1 MKLQP
6 LFIVKASM
14 LYCVLSAGFSIVG
27 MLLPEKSIQINLL
40 TSFNLQEIIGHV
52 VWGLIAGAISLS
64 LRYCLL
70 GGIFALLIDS
80 DHLVG
85 LLHVETFSRM
95 SHSIFF
101 GIISVIVMMAVF
113 GKRDY
118 LLGAMAIS
126 GLLAHL
132 SYDTL
137 IDTYSEFPIFIPF
150 YDKMIH
156 LQHSDWIFLE
166 IMAIAIVGSATL
178 LKRKHDSHGNK
189 IHTKNQS
196 S

>member
-6 LFIVKASM
+6 RFIIKASI
-14 LYCVLSAGFSIVG
+14 LYCVLSASFSIFG
-27 MLLPEKSIQINLL
+27 IFLPGKTLETVTL
-40 TSFNLQEIIGHV
+40 TSLSPQEIIGHV
-52 VWGLIAGAISLS
+52 AWGLVAGAASLS

-80 DHLVG
+80 DHFVG
-85 LLHVETFSRM
+85 ILHVEAFSRM

-101 GIISVIVMMAVF
+101 GILSLIVMMVVF

-118 LLGAMAIS
+118 LLGAIAMS

-137 IDTYSEFPIFIPF
+137 IDTYSEFPIFIPI

-156 LQHSDWIFLE
+156 FQHSDWIFLE
-166 IMAIAIVGSATL
+166 IAAVAIVGSIML
-178 LKRKHDSHGNK
+178 LKRKQDSFDHQVQNM
-189 IHTKNQS
+189 
-196 S
+196 

>member
-6 LFIVKASM
+6 RFIVKASI
-14 LYCVLSAGFSIVG
+14 LYCVLSASFSIFG
-27 MLLPEKSIQINLL
+27 MLMPEKTIQINSL
-40 TSFNLQEIIGHV
+40 TSLSPEEVIGHLI
-52 VWGLIAGAISLS
+52 WGLIAGAASLS

-80 DHLVG
+80 DHFVG
-85 LLHVETFSRM
+85 LLHVEAFSRM

-101 GIISVIVMMAVF
+101 GIISMVVMMAVF

-118 LLGAMAIS
+118 LLGAIVIG

-137 IDTYSEFPIFIPF
+137 IDAYSEFPIFIPL

-156 LQHSDWIFLE
+156 FQHSDWIFLE
-166 IMAIAIVGSATL
+166 IAAVVIVGSVTL
-178 LKRKHDSHGNK
+178 LKGKQNSLNHKVHSK
-189 IHTKNQS
+189 
-196 S
+196 